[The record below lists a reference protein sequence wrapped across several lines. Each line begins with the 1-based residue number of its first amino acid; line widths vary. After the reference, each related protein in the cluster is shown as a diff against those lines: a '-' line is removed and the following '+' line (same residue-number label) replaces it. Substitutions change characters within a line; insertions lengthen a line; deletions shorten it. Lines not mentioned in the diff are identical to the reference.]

1 MINVN
6 REEGFCEIV
15 GSGHELLAEVAHIA
29 ASFCEAIIKTLKDD
43 AAPAP
48 AAAKEAESLL
58 TAAIKAGC
66 AAALASVGV
75 TEEDADDA
83 E

>member
-15 GSGHELLAEVAHIA
+15 GSGHELLVDVANIANGFCA
-29 ASFCEAIIKTLKDD
+29 ASIKPLKG
-43 AAPAP
+43 AAAH
-48 AAAKEAESLL
+48 AAAKEMESLL

-66 AAALASVGV
+66 AAALASVGA

>member
-6 REEGFCEIV
+6 REEGFCKIV

-48 AAAKEAESLL
+48 AKEAESLL

-66 AAALASVGV
+66 AAALASVGA
-75 TEEDADDA
+75 TEEDTDDA